1 MTKIIKIGLSAGHG
15 LYTAGKRCLK
25 SIDPKETREWVLND
39 RIAVKI
45 EEKLKGY
52 EGIEIHRLDD
62 RTGQRDV
69 PLKERTDMAN
79 SLKLDFVDDIHHNAG
94 INGGSGGG
102 ITVIRHHITGQSTKD
117 YQDIMYD
124 KIIKHTGLKGNR
136 SNPKP
141 TQNLHMCRET
151 DMSTLTAEHGF
162 MDSTTDVP
170 IILTEKF
177 AEQCANA
184 HVEFYVEV
192 FNLKKKK
199 VPVVGGESNMIYR
212 IRKEWV
218 DATTQKGAYSSLE
231 NAISTAKSLDGYKVF
246 DNNGKQVY
254 PEVVKKNE
262 HWAKKHYDNLISK
275 GFKFVDTEFDKEVA
289 LGNVYKLFDEL
300 TNNVVI
306 SEPNNKKEPEIEND
320 VIEILQIEYKRVLKH
335 GMKGE
340 DIRKLQ
346 VALVELG
353 YDPKGIDGVFGNG
366 CLASVKTFQRNS
378 GLVVDGLFGLASYN
392 KINELLRRKSDGEA
406 VSSPRIKYEVLRPDS
421 QTTVV
426 KIPHKNIKE
435 IKTIIANN
443 KSKSE
448 TLQSMKN
455 RTGVDLIINGGLF
468 YYSDKYKDNHSLNL
482 LVHEGK
488 TIVAGTYSRYSLM
501 TEKDGSYEFG
511 WYSWNKDRV
520 TGIGG
525 SPALIVDGKI
535 NLDKGSLDNNIH
547 NSKHPRSAIGMNNT
561 HFFMVVIDGRKP
573 SSNLYGMTNKELAEF
588 MLNKLKCTSAIG
600 LDGGLS
606 STLIGDNI
614 LNKSYTGRGLHNGLG
629 IKLK

>member
-1 MTKIIKIGLSAGHG
+1 MKDKLRIGITAGHNVYIGKYYDPGATNSSLKITEADIVKETVALLIPMLERQGHIAYDCTPYNQTFTNSYGSHVERCKRVDSYNVDVYLDVHINAGGGTGVEVWVHNMSSKSVPYAIKIAESISKDMNLVNRGVKA
-15 LYTAGKRCLK
+15 K
-25 SIDPKETREWVLND
+25 SSFWSVSLTTKPAMIIEGAFIDNKAD
-39 RIAVKI
+39 M
-45 EEKLKGY
+45 EKLTPKKYARSIAKVFGDISNP
-52 EGIEIHRLDD
+52 IEI
-62 RTGQRDV
+62 
-69 PLKERTDMAN
+69 
-79 SLKLDFVDDIHHNAG
+79 
-94 INGGSGGG
+94 
-102 ITVIRHHITGQSTKD
+102 
-117 YQDIMYD
+117 
-124 KIIKHTGLKGNR
+124 
-136 SNPKP
+136 P
-141 TQNLHMCRET
+141 T
-151 DMSTLTAEHGF
+151 
-162 MDSTTDVP
+162 
-170 IILTEKF
+170 
-177 AEQCANA
+177 
-184 HVEFYVEV
+184 
-192 FNLKKKK
+192 
-199 VPVVGGESNMIYR
+199 VGGESNMIYK

-275 GFKFVDTEFDKEVA
+275 GFKFVDTEFDKEMA

-300 TNNVVI
+300 TNNVDI
-306 SEPNNKKEPEIEND
+306 GEPNNKKEPEIEND
-320 VIEILQIEYKRVLKH
+320 VIKILQIEYKRVLKH

-378 GLVVDGLFGLASYN
+378 GLVVDGLFGLASHN

-511 WYSWNKDRV
+511 WYSWNKNRV

-600 LDGGLS
+600 FDGGLS